1 MRLIDEV
8 TNVKEVEKKAEKEY
22 RNLLKNLKS
31 PEYADLRV
39 LLLRMTVDTI
49 LHRRLAEAI
58 EKAYKEAVELIEEFG
73 YVDVPEI
80 PENAPRNQVSSGLVL
95 IPGIP
100 AVQVAPYGLLGSRI
114 PPEDA
119 LEELLK
125 SLPDN
130 VALPPE
136 KLKEIRDKLERLKV
150 LCEKMGKNYRIL
162 EQNAVHP
169 VIQAFAES
177 ARKNEEQHMVV
188 VEGLL
193 RRYSKEE

>member
-1 MRLIDEV
+1 MKLAEAV

-22 RNLLKNLKS
+22 KALLKTLKS
-31 PEYADLRV
+31 PEYSDLRV

-49 LHRRLAEAI
+49 LHRRLAEAL
-58 EKAYKEAVELIEEFG
+58 EKAYKEAIELIEEFG
-73 YVDVPEI
+73 YVDVPET
-80 PENAPRNQVSSGLVL
+80 PETAPGNQVSSGLVL

-125 SLPDN
+125 NLPDN

-136 KLKEIRDKLERLKV
+136 KL
-150 LCEKMGKNYRIL
+150 
-162 EQNAVHP
+162 
-169 VIQAFAES
+169 
-177 ARKNEEQHMVV
+177 
-188 VEGLL
+188 
-193 RRYSKEE
+193 RR

>member
-1 MRLIDEV
+1 MKLAEAV

-22 RNLLKNLKS
+22 KALLKTLKS
-31 PEYADLRV
+31 PEYSDLRV

-49 LHRRLAEAI
+49 LHRRLAEAL
-58 EKAYKEAVELIEEFG
+58 EKAYKEAIELIEEFG
-73 YVDVPEI
+73 YVDVPET
-80 PENAPRNQVSSGLVL
+80 PETAPGNQVSSGLVL

-125 SLPDN
+125 NLPDN

-136 KLKEIRDKLERLKV
+136 KLREIRDKLEKLRA
-150 LCEKMGKNYRIL
+150 LCEKMSENYRIL

-169 VIQAFAES
+169 VVQAFAES
-177 ARKNEEQHMVV
+177 ARKNEEQHKVV
-188 VEGLL
+188 VDGLL
-193 RRYSKEE
+193 KRYSEEK